1 LVGTDLIPGL
11 TNISNIG
18 SPTKIYNTIYAGT
31 FNGIASQANQVLE
44 TVSGLY
50 RSGNTGAAASTV
62 AVRDANA
69 DIYAN
74 VFQGIASSAD
84 YADLAEKYL
93 ADADYLVGTVVAIG
107 GEKEVTACTVGDRA
121 IGIVSANP
129 AYMMNS
135 GLEGGTYIA
144 LKGRVPCKVIGQV
157 KKGQKLVAGL
167 NGAGQVAF
175 GNSADV
181 FAIALESN
189 HEVSEK
195 TIEVLVL

>member
-1 LVGTDLIPGL
+1 
-11 TNISNIG
+11 
-18 SPTKIYNTIYAGT
+18 
-31 FNGIASQANQVLE
+31 
-44 TVSGLY
+44 
-50 RSGNTGAAASTV
+50 
-62 AVRDANA
+62 
-69 DIYAN
+69 
-74 VFQGIASSAD
+74 
-84 YADLAEKYL
+84 LAEKYL
-93 ADADYLVGTVVAIG
+93 ADADYLVGTVVSIG

-157 KKGQKLVAGL
+157 KKGQKLVAGS
-167 NGAGQVAF
+167 NGAAQISF

-189 HEVSEK
+189 DEVSEK